1 MSQTMLAFYRAWI
14 QFLFFIAPDKAAFRV
29 LMLFA
34 TPRVRKSRERETEAL
49 SQATAAD
56 VEVDG
61 KRIRTYTWGN
71 GAPTVLLMHGWEGQ
85 SGNMGGVAL
94 ALLAK
99 GYTCMA
105 FDAPAHGAS
114 EGKRSTLF
122 AYSKVAGELLARFP
136 QISVVIS
143 HSFGSAAAVYT
154 LARVNHRVQK
164 LGLLSTPDSLP
175 EVFDEFYDLLKLKT
189 TQRERVYR
197 FFEANFHHKVNE
209 LQVSHDISSI
219 NVPLAVL
226 LHDRSDTQIPYKNAE
241 RVSAAWP
248 QLKLIPLQDVGHYRM
263 LWNEEVIS
271 KVIAELT
278 L

>member
-14 QFLFFIAPDKAAFRV
+14 QFLFFIVPDKAAFRV

-34 TPRVRKSRERETEAL
+34 TPRVRKSRERETDAL
-49 SQATAAD
+49 AKARAED
-56 VEVDG
+56 VQIDG

-94 ALLAK
+94 ALVAK

-122 AYSKVAGELLARFP
+122 AYSKAAGEMLARFP

-143 HSFGSAAAVYT
+143 HSFGSATAVYT
-154 LARVNHRVQK
+154 LARVPHQVQK
-164 LGLLSTPDSLP
+164 LALLSTPDSLP
-175 EVFDEFYDLLKLKT
+175 ETFEEFYDLLKLKAS
-189 TQRERVYR
+189 QRERVYR

-209 LQVSHDISSI
+209 LQVSHDASSTK
-219 NVPLAVL
+219 VPLAVL
-226 LHDRSDTQIPYKNAE
+226 LHDRNDTQIPFRNAE
-241 RVSAAWP
+241 KVAAAWP
-248 QLKLIPLQDVGHYRM
+248 QLKLVPLQDVGHYRM
-263 LWNEEVIS
+263 LWNEEVINRAIS
-271 KVIAELT
+271 ELS

>member
-1 MSQTMLAFYRAWI
+1 MLAFYRAWI
-14 QFLFFIAPDKAAFRV
+14 QFLFFIVPNKAAFRV

-49 SQATAAD
+49 AKARAED
-56 VEVDG
+56 VLVDG

-71 GAPTVLLMHGWEGQ
+71 GAPAVLLMHGWEGQ

-122 AYSKVAGELLARFP
+122 AYSKAAGEMLARFP
-136 QISVVIS
+136 QISIVLS
-143 HSFGSAAAVYT
+143 HSFGSATAVYT
-154 LARVNHRVQK
+154 LARVPHQVKK
-164 LGLLSTPDSLP
+164 LALLSTPDSLP
-175 EVFDEFYDLLKLKT
+175 DTFEEFYDLLKLKPS
-189 TQRERVYR
+189 QRERVYR

-226 LHDRSDTQIPYKNAE
+226 LHDRNDTQIPFKNAE
-241 RVSAAWP
+241 KVAASWP

-263 LWNEEVIS
+263 LWNEEVINRA
-271 KVIAELT
+271 ITELS